1 MNDWM
6 PQVEAAYD
14 RDLEL
19 AADAVVIGTGAGGA
33 VLASELAEGGR
44 SVIML
49 DKGGYHTRKD
59 FNQREQDMMP
69 LLFEDA
75 GARTTKDGAI
85 TVLHGKSVGGS
96 TTVNW
101 AICFDP
107 PEHVLEDWADR
118 HGLEGI
124 RLKDLGPSLEKVR
137 FVLNVRKLEPSEVTL
152 NSRLLLEGARK
163 IGLVGDRFEHNR
175 TQCLQS
181 GFCILGCAYDR
192 KQSMLITYVPRA
204 IHFGARLFPNAE
216 VTEFEHE
223 GDRITAVRGILTHPK
238 TGARHRFRAQAK
250 LFSVSGGAISTPQ
263 LLLRNGLANQSGRLG
278 QNLTLHPT
286 TAAVGL
292 FPHEVRGY
300 QGIQFGT
307 YVSSLES
314 EGILIEAVFAYPG
327 MMGANLFAWGE
338 DAERVMRRYND
349 MAAAI
354 VLLHDDGSGRV
365 TVDGNGM
372 PVLDYGITERDKARF
387 KQGLRALA
395 RIYLAAG
402 AEEVLVPHASGVRI
416 KSEADLA
423 LIDRMAIDPCRMAL
437 FSAHQMGTAA
447 MGRDPATSVT
457 DSWGRCH
464 AYRNLFVCDG
474 SLFPTSLGVN
484 PQITI
489 AALADRTARHILGES
504 DRYFG
509 RA

>member
-1 MNDWM
+1 MTDWM
-6 PQVEAAYD
+6 PTIDTAYD
-14 RDLEL
+14 RDLDL
-19 AADAVVIGTGAGGA
+19 VADACVIGTGAGGA

-49 DKGGYHTRKD
+49 EKGGYHTHKD

-75 GARTTKDGAI
+75 GARTTKNGAI

-107 PEHVLEDWADR
+107 PEHVLDTWADDY
-118 HGLEGI
+118 GIEGI
-124 RLKDLGPSLEKVR
+124 RLADLRPSLDKVR
-137 FVLNVRKLEPSEVTL
+137 FVLNVRKMEPHEVNL
-152 NSRLLLEGARK
+152 NSRLLLEGAQK

-192 KQSMLITYVPRA
+192 KQSMNVTYVPRA
-204 IHFGARLFPNAE
+204 LHFGARLYPRAE
-216 VTEFEHE
+216 VTEFEQE
-223 GDRITAVRGILTHPK
+223 GDRITAVRGVLTNPK
-238 TGARHRFRAQAK
+238 TGKTHRFRVRAK

-263 LLLRNGLANQSGRLG
+263 LLLKNGLANQSGRLG
-278 QNLTLHPT
+278 HNLTLHPT
-286 TAAVGL
+286 TAAVGI
-292 FPHEVRGY
+292 FPQPVRGY
-300 QGIQFGT
+300 QGIQYGT
-307 YVSSLES
+307 YVSSLEQ

-327 MMGANLFAWGE
+327 LMGANLYAWGPE
-338 DAERVMRRYND
+338 GERVMSRYND
-349 MAAAI
+349 MAACI

-365 TVDGNGM
+365 SVDANGV
-372 PVLDYGITERDKARF
+372 PVLDYWITERDKERF
-387 KQGLRALA
+387 KKGLKAVA

-416 KSEADLA
+416 RSAADLG
-423 LIDRMAIDPCRMAL
+423 LIDRMDVDPCRMAV

-447 MGRDPATSVT
+447 MGKDPARSVT

-464 AYRNLFVCDG
+464 GYANLFVCDG

-489 AALADRTARHILGES
+489 AALADRTARHILRAAS
-504 DRYFG
+504 RYFG
-509 RA
+509 

>member
-1 MNDWM
+1 MSDWM
-6 PQVEAAYD
+6 PKVETAYD

-19 AADAVVIGTGAGGA
+19 AADACVIGTGAGGA

-49 DKGGYHTRKD
+49 EKGGYHTHKA

-75 GARTTKDGAI
+75 GARTTKNGAI
-85 TVLHGKSVGGS
+85 TVLHGTSVGGS

-107 PEHVLEDWADR
+107 PAHVLDRWADE
-118 HGLEGI
+118 HGIEGI
-124 RLKDLGPSLEKVR
+124 RLEDLKPSLDKVR
-137 FVLNVRKLEPSEVTL
+137 FVLNVRKMEPGEMSY

-163 IGLVGDRFEHNR
+163 IGLAGDRFEHNR

-192 KQSMLITYVPRA
+192 KQSMNVTYVPRA
-204 IHFGARLFPNAE
+204 LHFGARLFPNAE
-216 VTEFEHE
+216 VTEFEQK
-223 GDRITAVRGILTHPK
+223 GDRITAVSGVLTNPE
-238 TGARHRFRAQAK
+238 TGAKHRFRVKAK

-263 LLLRNGLANQSGRLG
+263 LLLRNGLANRSGRLG
-278 QNLTLHPT
+278 KNLTLHPT

-300 QGIQFGT
+300 QGIHFGS
-307 YVSSLES
+307 YVSSLEH

-327 MMGANLFAWGE
+327 LMGANLYAWGPE
-338 DAERVMRRYND
+338 GERAMQRYND

-354 VLLHDDGSGRV
+354 VLLHDDGTGAVS
-365 TVDGNGM
+365 VDANGV
-372 PVLDYGITERDKARF
+372 PVLDYWITARDQERF
-387 KQGLRALA
+387 KKGLRTLA

-416 KSEADLA
+416 RQEADLGQ
-423 LIDRMAIDPCRMAL
+423 IDRMAIEPCRMAL

-447 MGRDPATSVT
+447 MGADPDRSVT

-464 AYRNLFVCDG
+464 GYANLFVCDG

-489 AALADRTARHILGES
+489 AALADRTARHVLREQA
-504 DRYFG
+504 RYFG
-509 RA
+509 

>member
-1 MNDWM
+1 MSDWM
-6 PQVEAAYD
+6 PQVDAAYD

-59 FNQREQDMMP
+59 FNQKEQDMMP

-75 GARTTKDGAI
+75 GARTTRNGAI
-85 TVLHGKSVGGS
+85 TVLHGKTVGGG

-107 PEHVLEDWADR
+107 PARVLDEWADR
-118 HGLEGI
+118 YGIEGI
-124 RLKDLGPSLEKVR
+124 RLHDLRPSLDKVR
-137 FVLNVRKLEPSEVTL
+137 FVLNVRKLDPGEVNL
-152 NSRLLLEGARK
+152 NSRLLLEGAQK
-163 IGLVGDRFEHNR
+163 LGLEADRFEHNR

-192 KQSMLITYVPRA
+192 KQSMLVTYVPRA
-204 IHFGARLFPNAE
+204 LHFGAKLYPHAE
-216 VTEFEHE
+216 VTEFEQE
-223 GDRITAVRGILTHPK
+223 GDRLTAVRGVLTNPE
-238 TGARHRFRAQAK
+238 TGARHRFRVRAK
-250 LFSVSGGAISTPQ
+250 LVSVSGGAISTPQ
-263 LLLRNGLANQSGRLG
+263 LLLKNGLANQSGRLG
-278 QNLTLHPT
+278 KGLTLHPT
-286 TAAVGL
+286 TAGVAL

-300 QGIQFGT
+300 QGINYGS

-314 EGILIEAVFAYPG
+314 KGIILEAVFAYPG
-327 MMGANLFAWGE
+327 LMGANLYAWG
-338 DAERVMRRYND
+338 AEGERLMGRYND

-354 VLLHDDGSGRV
+354 VLLHDDGSGQV
-365 TVDGNGM
+365 TLDSNGM
-372 PVLDYGITERDKARF
+372 PVLDYWITERDKERF
-387 KQGLRALA
+387 KEGLKTLA

-402 AEEVLVPHASGVRI
+402 AEEFLVPHAAGVRVR
-416 KSEADLA
+416 SEADIGR
-423 LIDRMAIDPCRMAL
+423 IDRMAIDPCRMAL

-447 MGRDPATSVT
+447 MGADPATSVT

-464 AYRNLFVCDG
+464 GYANLFVCDG

-489 AALADRTARHILGES
+489 AALADRTARHILRES
-504 DRYFG
+504 ARYFG
-509 RA
+509 